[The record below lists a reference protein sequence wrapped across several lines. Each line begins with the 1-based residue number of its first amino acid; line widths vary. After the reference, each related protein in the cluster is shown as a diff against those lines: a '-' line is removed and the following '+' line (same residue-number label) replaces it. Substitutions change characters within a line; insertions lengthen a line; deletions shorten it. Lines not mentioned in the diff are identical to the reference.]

1 MSRATK
7 NYVSAYQRDRVFTTA
22 LYANESRE
30 LVTDFNSLLEP
41 GQSIIRAVWDT
52 FDTVMAVMAEPQI
65 DGSEAKIRIS
75 AQYAGKTRIR
85 LGVTLN
91 NGNTYSAW
99 HVIRVLSA
107 PYFNNQ
113 GWVTGPQQLVAVPA
127 EEPLP

>member
-22 LYANESRE
+22 LYANESRQ
-30 LVTDFNSLLEP
+30 LVTDFNSLLRP
-41 GQSIIRAVWDT
+41 DQSIIRAVWDT
-52 FDTVMAVMAEPQI
+52 FDTVCAVMSEQEI
-65 DGSEAKIRIS
+65 DGSQAKVRIA
-75 AQYAGKTRIR
+75 AQYPGKTRIR
-85 LGVTLN
+85 LGVTLS
-91 NGNTYSAW
+91 NGDTYSAW